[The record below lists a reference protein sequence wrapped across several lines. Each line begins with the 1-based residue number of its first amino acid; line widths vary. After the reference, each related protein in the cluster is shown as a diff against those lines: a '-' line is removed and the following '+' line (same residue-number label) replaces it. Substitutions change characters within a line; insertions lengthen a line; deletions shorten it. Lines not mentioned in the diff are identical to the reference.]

1 MDEVSPPPFVV
12 FRAPKKVTP
21 YDQALELVALVHEI
35 LAVATSRFHL
45 KDRLDRSTTLLVMA
59 LGKVDAIIPS
69 RAWREYRQ
77 AQDAAREARSVLD
90 ILAAQKAAAPDLLTR
105 ARTIA
110 DELVTSLD
118 PKTRG

>member
-1 MDEVSPPPFVV
+1 MDDVSPPPFVV
-12 FRAPKKVTP
+12 FRAPKKLTP
-21 YDQALELVALVHEI
+21 YDQALALVALVHEI

-45 KDRLDRSTTLLVMA
+45 KDRLDRTSTTLVMA
-59 LGKVDAIIPS
+59 LGKVEASTPS

-90 ILAAQKAAAPDLLTR
+90 ILAAQKAAAADLLTR

-110 DELVTSLD
+110 DELVVSLD
-118 PKTRG
+118 PRTRG